1 MNRNDHEF
9 DDESM
14 SALLPAAQGG
24 SEAARNELFK
34 QLQSYL
40 AWISHREFDTRLQN
54 KLGESDIVQQSYV
67 RAIERFD
74 DFDGTDPHQL
84 MAWLR
89 QIMSNEMKQ
98 ARRALTS
105 EKRDWRRE
113 RATTALDSQGQ
124 TGAFEVADSL
134 PTPGTQAL
142 ANEQAAA
149 IMVAM
154 QRLSEDHR
162 QVIELRNWQR
172 ISFAEIAEKMNRS
185 ENAVTKLWFRALVR
199 LESEL
204 ERQNEL
210 R

>member
-1 MNRNDHEF
+1 MTV
-9 DDESM
+9 
-14 SALLPAAQGG
+14 LLPAAQRG
-24 SEAARNELFK
+24 SESARNELFK

-40 AWISHREFDTRLQN
+40 AWVSHREFDARLQN

-74 DFDGTDPHQL
+74 DFKGTDPHQL

-89 QIMSNEMKQ
+89 EIMTNEMKQ

-113 RATTALDSQGQ
+113 RATTGLDSQGQ
-124 TGAFEVADSL
+124 PATFDFADSL

-142 ANEQAAA
+142 ANEQSAAVVA
-149 IMVAM
+149 AM

-172 ISFAEIAEKMNRS
+172 LSFAEIATKLNRS

-199 LESEL
+199 LQDEL
-204 ERQNEL
+204 ESQNESQ
-210 R
+210 